1 MPEVVSPEKWID
13 PVSRKWPSIG
23 FLYLL
28 LAAGSFGV
36 FFSWSVRV
44 GWYER
49 IHTSAKTMDDHV
61 QWASYLEGLAD
72 DISGVSKKTAFYL
85 DAAQLREWAGQPAQA
100 IAVLEKGLYFLP
112 DQSAIRSK
120 LFELYERSGQKQKA
134 VNLTHSLFSG
144 GEQRRK
150 TVFSLLV
157 DAFGRDDPDFVNR
170 LTEKSVSS
178 LGDGRTIAIGFSNGM
193 WTVDDEPGYL
203 VVPGF
208 PDKRVSQD
216 LFLSCYAADRDL
228 PIIVTVT
235 GEKEKLVH
243 VFQERG
249 RVKVTLPSVA
259 AGRNGLFKITTDK
272 HWVPTSADNRKLGV
286 RVQPTD

>member
-1 MPEVVSPEKWID
+1 M
-13 PVSRKWPSIG
+13 
-23 FLYLL
+23 
-28 LAAGSFGV
+28 
-36 FFSWSVRV
+36 
-44 GWYER
+44 
-49 IHTSAKTMDDHV
+49 
-61 QWASYLEGLAD
+61 
-72 DISGVSKKTAFYL
+72 
-85 DAAQLREWAGQPAQA
+85 
-100 IAVLEKGLYFLP
+100 
-112 DQSAIRSK
+112 
-120 LFELYERSGQKQKA
+120 
-134 VNLTHSLFSG
+134 NLTHSLFSG